1 MKQLRRLHKRIR
13 ASRATSGLLCLALAL
28 LHPLPESKLYH
39 CLVTG
44 RLLEECC
51 CRVLSSC
58 CDIAEPEPPP
68 CCELSS
74 AALRSVGLRSAGRGD
89 GRGSGTPQPAATV
102 GAACSCCDVIRRD
115 SSRPPKL
122 IASSDEGAFP
132 ERAAHALSLPVEGP
146 LVGLAQPATR
156 TPAVS
161 RSRPAP
167 TTVSRYILHETFLL

>member
-1 MKQLRRLHKRIR
+1 MKRLRRIHKQIR

-28 LHPLPESKLYH
+28 LHPVPESKLYH

-51 CRVLSSC
+51 CKVLSSC
-58 CDIAEPEPPP
+58 CDSAEPEPPP
-68 CCELSS
+68 SCELST
-74 AALRSVGLRSAGRGD
+74 AALRSASLRSAGGGD
-89 GRGSGTPQPAATV
+89 RRSSRTPQSAATV
-102 GAACSCCDVIRRD
+102 GAACSCCDVISLK

-122 IASSDEGAFP
+122 IASSDEGASL
-132 ERAAHALSLPVEGP
+132 ERAAHALPLPVEGP
-146 LVGLAQPATR
+146 LVGLTRPAIR
-156 TPAVS
+156 TPPVS